1 MKRRAAAVCLS
12 LALSVAALS
21 GQCLAAGSQTKVVEV
36 VKDSSTG
43 KVNSVETAV
52 EIVSANTDMESAN
65 EFQVVPVPER
75 QKPAVNQVITMTK
88 EAGTSYADVLSA
100 ARETDE
106 ELTINLV
113 FKTVTEENGQQVVT
127 VTTEDEEQDY
137 DLTKAS
143 ALTAP
148 FELYAETAEGELLE
162 DLEDAVTTLKIL
174 ELQALFENNSDNE
187 ELLDSIRIACW
198 VTLDDG
204 TMELQIIKPVSID
217 LETGNVEVAFGDLVP
232 CTAQVI
238 YYQDLAVLEE

>member
-43 KVNSVETAV
+43 KVNGVETAV

>member
-43 KVNSVETAV
+43 KVNGVETAV

-65 EFQVVPVPER
+65 EFQVVTVPER

-198 VTLDDG
+198 VTQDDG